1 MQHLDQEQPAQA
13 IECNDSDKVVDR
25 RDERTGSN
33 RRSDVELFEE
43 QRNAGADGTGNQ
55 HCQQQCDADAG
66 GNGKCE
72 HHGLSRELED
82 EKSDDSKGQN
92 TKQKTIAET
101 DAHFLENKL

>member
-33 RRSDVELFEE
+33 RRIDVDLFKE

-55 HCQQQCDADAG
+55 HCQQQCRPPQ
-66 GNGKCE
+66 KV
-72 HHGLSRELED
+72 LRSRARWRYC
-82 EKSDDSKGQN
+82 GC
-92 TKQKTIAET
+92 
-101 DAHFLENKL
+101 